1 MQTNE
6 KSPATRCNGD
16 QAVENLGRDLDTD
29 HATPH
34 RLMLSPTSGNDW
46 WNWCLSING
55 RPALTFNH
63 LYHAAQTMRDIHD
76 DLLDGFAH
84 WAGEFDHITTEYLDL
99 AAQGS
104 VRGNWRKAGA
114 DHRVSIGW
122 S

>member
-1 MQTNE
+1 MTTE
-6 KSPATRCNGD
+6 KKSPATRCNGD

-55 RPALTFNH
+55 RPAIRF
-63 LYHAAQTMRDIHD
+63 RDIDRAALALTYALD
-76 DLLDGFAH
+76 DMENGID
-84 WAGEFDHITTEYLDL
+84 ITTRASHENI
-99 AAQGS
+99 AEGS
-104 VRGNWRKAGA
+104 LRPRDVDTHAYELCP
-114 DHRVSIGW
+114 GW